1 MRILRVARYASL
13 TGAYDYR
20 AIYSWKTWLTGWYL
34 RVFSQVVFFALI
46 GKLLHSQT
54 QTRFLLVGN
63 VVMLA
68 AMQGV
73 WSMNLLMW
81 DRSNGVLPLL
91 VASPSSAVIALAAR
105 GSYLI
110 VDGVVSALGA
120 LAVAGP
126 IFGLPLPWPRVLL
139 VVPLVVL
146 VGASAYAFGTF
157 LGGVILR
164 ARWLSN
170 LVSNV
175 SVVALMALCGVNVP
189 LDAYPAAARAVAEAL
204 PLTHGL
210 LAIRAV
216 FAGDLS
222 TTARE
227 AGLEAGVGAAWLLAC
242 LWTFDWLL
250 GAGRRDGSIEYVG

>member
-1 MRILRVARYASL
+1 VRILRIARYASL
-13 TGAYDYR
+13 TGAYDYA

-34 RVFSQVVFFALI
+34 RVFCQVVFFALI
-46 GKLLHSQT
+46 GKLLDSEAE
-54 QTRFLLVGN
+54 TRFLLVGN
-63 VVMLA
+63 AVMLA

-81 DRSNGVLPLL
+81 DRSTGVLPLL

-110 VDGVVSALGA
+110 VDGVLSALAA

-139 VVPLVVL
+139 VVPLTVL
-146 VGASAYAFGTF
+146 VGASSYAFGTF
-157 LGGVILR
+157 LGGLIMR

-189 LDAYPAAARAVAEAL
+189 LEAYPEVVRSAAQLL

-216 FAGDLS
+216 FDGDLA
-222 TTARE
+222 TTARQ
-227 AGLEAGVGAAWLLAC
+227 AGLEVAVGAGWLVLC
-242 LWTFDWLL
+242 LWTFDWFL
-250 GAGRRDGSIEYVG
+250 GAGRRDGSIEYAS